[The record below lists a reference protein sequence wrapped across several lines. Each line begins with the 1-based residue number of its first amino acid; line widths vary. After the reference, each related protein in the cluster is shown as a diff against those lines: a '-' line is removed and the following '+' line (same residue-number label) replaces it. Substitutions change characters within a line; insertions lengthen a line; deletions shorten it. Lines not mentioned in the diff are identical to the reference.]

1 MFPEQMPRVFAASEV
16 EAEMT
21 AVIARI
27 QSLHDSLVATITPS
41 TACFANVFAP
51 WIEMSNEVDAKTESK
66 YQKRRVKCEQI
77 ICIRRGGLVSPDLF
91 DLIKAAASRNED
103 MDPESEH
110 WVEENLR
117 DFATSGHESL
127 QGPDLEMFLSQ
138 RSKIEELKVAFER
151 NLREEGGGVVMTR
164 EELSGVSEEHLQ
176 KWKQNDDDGAE
187 SFFVPFGNGAWSTV
201 MRYVHLE
208 SSRRRMFLAE
218 EMRMHANVPL
228 FRNIVRLR
236 DSQAR
241 LLGYRSH
248 GDFRLQ
254 GRAIKPA
261 AYTES
266 LLSKLGETLIPKEQQ
281 EFRYY

>member
-1 MFPEQMPRVFAASEV
+1 
-16 EAEMT
+16 
-21 AVIARI
+21 
-27 QSLHDSLVATITPS
+27 
-41 TACFANVFAP
+41 
-51 WIEMSNEVDAKTESK
+51 MSNEVDAKTGMIQLLSHAAQNQETRNAPSNANK
-66 YQKRRVKCEQI
+66 AFA
-77 ICIRRGGLVSPDLF
+77 S
-91 DLIKAAASRNED
+91 AAAAWPRRAGTRTL
-103 MDPESEH
+103 DPESKH
-110 WVEENLR
+110 WVEEKLR
-117 DFATSGHESL
+117 DFAASEHESL

-187 SFFVPFGNGAWSTV
+187 SFFVPFGNGGWSSV
-201 MRYVHLE
+201 
-208 SSRRRMFLAE
+208 
-218 EMRMHANVPL
+218 MRMHANVPL

-261 AYTES
+261 AYIEFS
-266 LLSKLGETLIPKEQQ
+266 SK
-281 EFRYY
+281 